1 MREEEKYDIYI
12 VHVCGVC
19 LTDNFGI
26 LFDAVKEISVG
37 SASYSQLYFLHVQ
50 KTVLQPFL

>member
-37 SASYSQLYFLHVQ
+37 SASHSQLYFLHV
-50 KTVLQPFL
+50 